1 MAKAGTSSKGSKPPA
16 KKAPKADAVAVAP
29 PPPHPALAPRA
40 PKALS
45 AILGQ
50 DRAIGVIN
58 ATMLS
63 GRIHHAWVFAGPMG
77 VGKRTAAEAFAA
89 VLLDPTSKK
98 RKTGMVEPDPD
109 SEIHHLLVSGTHPD
123 LHIITKE
130 LAAFSDDPRVRS
142 AKQTT
147 IAKDVLDAHLLGPIA
162 RAPSIK
168 TDSLASKVFIVDEAE
183 LLDRSRS
190 NATSQNALLKTLEEP
205 PAGSVII
212 LVTAQEDRLLPTIRS
227 RCQRIGFSSLDDQAM
242 IEWLEQSGRAVSK
255 SDRGALLA
263 FAAGSPGRAAL
274 ALDTGLL
281 EWAHALE
288 GLLKD
293 AAKGKYRPDLALT
306 MSELVES
313 WAVANVE
320 RAEKLGAQ
328 ASKEAA
334 VQEATRHLVALLSD
348 WARRRLRSVSDEPVQ
363 AERAMRDIDAIARA
377 ERAMHANVQGVFAWE
392 DLAATLCAP

>member
-1 MAKAGTSSKGSKPPA
+1 MAKPGTPSKGPKKPA
-16 KKAPKADAVAVAP
+16 RADVPAVAP

-40 PKALS
+40 PMAMS

-50 DRAIGVIN
+50 VRAIEMLN
-58 ATMLS
+58 ATILS

-98 RKTGMVEPDPD
+98 RRSGLVEPDPD
-109 SEIHHLLVSGTHPD
+109 SEIQRLLASGTHPD

-130 LAAFSDDPRVRS
+130 LAAYSDDPRVRS

-162 RAPSIK
+162 RASSIK
-168 TDSLASKVFIVDEAE
+168 VDSLASKVFIVDEAE

-190 NATSQNALLKTLEEP
+190 NATSQNAILKTLEEP
-205 PAGSVII
+205 PPGSVII
-212 LVTAQEDRLLPTIRS
+212 LVTAHEDRLLPTIRS
-227 RCQRIGFSSLDDQAM
+227 RCQRVGFTSLDDQAM
-242 IEWLEQSGRAVSK
+242 NAWIDASGRSVPK
-255 SDRGALLA
+255 SDRAALLA

-281 EWAHALE
+281 EWARALE
-288 GLLKD
+288 GPLKD
-293 AAKGKYRPDLALT
+293 AARGAYRPDLAIT
-306 MSELVES
+306 MTELVES

-320 RAEKLGAQ
+320 RAEKAGAQ

-334 VQEATRHLVALLSD
+334 VQEGTRHLVALLSD
-348 WARRRLRSVSDEPVQ
+348 WARRRLRAGASDPSR
-363 AERAMRDIDAIARA
+363 ADRAMRDIDAIARA